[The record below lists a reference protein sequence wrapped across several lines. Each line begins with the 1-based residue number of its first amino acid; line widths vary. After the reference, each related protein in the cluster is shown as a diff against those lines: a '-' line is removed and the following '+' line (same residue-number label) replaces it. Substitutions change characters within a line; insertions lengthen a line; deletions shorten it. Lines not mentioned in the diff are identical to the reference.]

1 MNPWRPLLRSI
12 EDELE
17 RLSQEVRGRRVL
29 PNSLEVTL
37 PEGELDS
44 FAPVLEAVTAE
55 IGERLVEWAG
65 KRGRSWYADT
75 GPFLVVHLG
84 AVQEARIEC
93 EFTKKVPGGG
103 RPDTREEPA
112 EVVESA
118 SEK

>member
-1 MNPWRPLLRSI
+1 MNPWRPLLRTL

-37 PEGELDS
+37 PEGEFDA

-84 AVQEARIEC
+84 PATEPRIEC
-93 EFTKKVPGGG
+93 EFTKKLPDGT

-112 EVVESA
+112 SVTGGE
-118 SEK
+118 